1 MWLNDGAL
9 SLDVQGPKKKAILKR
24 AISTYTHFKR
34 DSPKK
39 DMLEVLFSFFKESSK
54 F

>member
-1 MWLNDGAL
+1 MTEHCPWMCK
-9 SLDVQGPKKKAILKR
+9 VPKKKAILKR